1 MMSDVRV
8 TTHPSLALIKY
19 WGKQAGGIN
28 IPATTSL
35 AVGLEELSTVS
46 DIRLV
51 ERDTRIEI
59 DGQLVDSRSFEPFF
73 KELRRL
79 GLRTGVEVRSRNS
92 FPASAGLASSS
103 SGYAALALGI
113 AQVADLKL
121 EPEQLSSLAR
131 IGSGSAARAVYG
143 GFTRLP
149 AGAEHAERLYPAG
162 YWPEL
167 RIGIGVVTD
176 DKKETSS
183 REGMNRSRESS
194 PFYPAWID
202 SNMDLAREAEEA
214 LESRDLTRLGK
225 AMRRSYLQMFATMF
239 SASPPFLYWR
249 PESVA
254 IIKALERLRAD
265 GFSVWETMDA
275 GPQVK
280 FIATDEELPTILK
293 RLAEEVPGV
302 RWLSSRI
309 GGEPR
314 LDLLAEVQTGT
325 EDSA

>member
-1 MMSDVRV
+1 
-8 TTHPSLALIKY
+8 
-19 WGKQAGGIN
+19 
-28 IPATTSL
+28 
-35 AVGLEELSTVS
+35 LEELSTVS

-51 ERDTRIEI
+51 ESESRIEI
-59 DGQLVDSRSFEPFF
+59 DGRFVDIRSFDPFF
-73 KELRRL
+73 QELRRL
-79 GLRTGVEVRSRNS
+79 GLHTGVEVRSKNS
-92 FPASAGLASSS
+92 FPAAAGLASSS

-113 AQVADLKL
+113 VKAAALEL
-121 EPEQLSSLAR
+121 EPKQLSALAR

-149 AGAEHAERLYPAG
+149 AGAEYAERLYPAE

-176 DKKETSS
+176 AKKETSS
-183 REGMNRSRESS
+183 REGMNRSRETS

-202 SNMDLAREAEEA
+202 SNRDLARDAEEA
-214 LESRDLTRLGK
+214 LKARDLERLGT
-225 AMRRSYLQMFATMF
+225 AMRQSYLQMFATMF

-254 IIKALERLRAD
+254 IIKALEKLRHE
-265 GFSVWETMDA
+265 GYHVWETMDA

-280 FIATDEELPTILK
+280 FIATERELPTILK
-293 RLAEEVPGV
+293 RLADELPGV

-309 GGEPR
+309 GGEPQIEA
-314 LDLLAEVQTGT
+314 LAKTVSGT
-325 EDSA
+325 EESA